1 MLVDLGRN
9 DLGRACRVGTVEVE
23 RYATVER
30 FARVMHLVSSV
41 TGAVADDRR
50 ATDVLA
56 ACFPAG
62 TVSGAPKIRAMELID
77 ELEPVKRGVYAGAV
91 GYADFAGNTDTCIAI
106 RTMLIRGHSAFV
118 QAGAG
123 IVADSDPAAEYDE
136 THAKARALLDAV
148 RVAADGLL

>member
-1 MLVDLGRN
+1 
-9 DLGRACRVGTVEVE
+9 
-23 RYATVER
+23 
-30 FARVMHLVSSV
+30 MHLVASV
-41 TGAVADDRR
+41 TGEVADDRR

-123 IVADSDPAAEYDE
+123 VVADSDPAAEYDE
-136 THAKARALLDAV
+136 TYAKARALLDAV